1 MRGVGRNWRSPSWK
15 GSAWIAASAL
25 VVLILTGA
33 IPISA
38 QRRVTTAAARRSAS
52 PVFRTIAQLMADQA
66 VRGRVPTR
74 PLLRPEFHGPDR
86 RGLPQNPAS
95 VDSPSLPAS
104 SRRLAKPQPARP
116 KTLGIQFNG
125 ATGPTET
132 GAFPPDT
139 MGAVG
144 KTQFTVFINGRLRTF
159 VKSTGLADGVLD
171 INPDVFFAST
181 IPPPAGGKVP

>member
-66 VRGRVPTR
+66 VRGRVPPR
-74 PLLRPEFHGPDR
+74 PLLRPEFHRPDR
-86 RGLPQNPAS
+86 RGLPQNPAPGH
-95 VDSPSLPAS
+95 SPSLPAPS
-104 SRRLAKPQPARP
+104 
-116 KTLGIQFNG
+116 
-125 ATGPTET
+125 
-132 GAFPPDT
+132 PP
-139 MGAVG
+139 
-144 KTQFTVFINGRLRTF
+144 
-159 VKSTGLADGVLD
+159 
-171 INPDVFFAST
+171 PPP
-181 IPPPAGGKVP
+181 PPPA